1 MGIALSCSHFLCSII
16 FYISMGCLKP
26 FVFYFLLLIQLPI
39 NAQEAEKV
47 ESQEFDN
54 MYKVSQTLYR
64 SEQPSKKGFGVID
77 SMEIRTILSLRNR
90 VSDRF
95 RARKSQVQLE
105 RLRINSWRMTYDD
118 IVSALIIIRD
128 AEKPVLVHCLH
139 GSDRTG
145 AIVAAYR
152 MAFDG
157 WSKEEA
163 INEFLEEKY
172 GYHEKWFPDILNLL
186 KELDIDRLKT
196 ELNK

>member
-1 MGIALSCSHFLCSII
+1 
-16 FYISMGCLKP
+16 MGCLKP